1 MATFTYKA
9 LDRNGKE
16 IRGRIEANNE
26 GLVVEKLRGMG
37 YYPTEVR
44 KAKGQGAGSVALED
58 LPIIKPIFRL
68 ITRGKVKHKNLTAF
82 TRQLATLIGAG
93 LPLRRSLE
101 ILQEQTES
109 TNLKNALDSCIEDIE
124 SGSTFSE
131 ALSKHPSVF
140 NKLYVN
146 MIKAGEVSGA
156 LEQVL
161 DRLAIFAE
169 KQAALRSK
177 VRSALIYPVVVVVL
191 STVIVTIILIYV
203 VPRFQD
209 IYEGLGGELPGLT
222 MILVTMSALVLNRA
236 PYVLGSFVLLFILF
250 WRINKTQKGKHLFDI
265 IKLKLPVFGTIIQ
278 KASIARFAR
287 TFGTLL
293 DTGVPILQSLIIV
306 KDTSGNEVV
315 SKAMVEIHAS
325 IREGE
330 TISEPM
336 RNHAVFPPLVV
347 HMIAVGEETGAI
359 DAMLMKV
366 ADAYER
372 EVEDAVDAL
381 TALIEPLL
389 IVFLGFIIGF
399 IVIALYLPI
408 FKIGDVIK

>member
-1 MATFTYKA
+1 M
-9 LDRNGKE
+9 
-16 IRGRIEANNE
+16 
-26 GLVVEKLRGMG
+26 
-37 YYPTEVR
+37 
-44 KAKGQGAGSVALED
+44 
-58 LPIIKPIFRL
+58 
-68 ITRGKVKHKNLTAF
+68 ITRGSVGHKHLTAF

-101 ILQEQTES
+101 ILEEQTES
-109 TNLKNALDSCIEDIE
+109 TNLKTALEQIVEDIE

-131 ALSKHPSVF
+131 GLGKHPSVF

-146 MIKAGEVSGA
+146 MVRAGEVSGA

-161 DRLAIFAE
+161 ERLAIFAE
-169 KQAALRSK
+169 KRAALRSK
-177 VRSALIYPVVVVVL
+177 IRSAMIYPVIVVL
-191 STVIVTIILIYV
+191 LATVIVAIILIFV
-203 VPRFQD
+203 VPKFQD
-209 IYEGLGGELPGLT
+209 IYGGLGGKLPGMTLL
-222 MILVTMSALVLNRA
+222 LVAASDIIMHRA
-236 PYVLGSFVLLFILF
+236 PLVFGVIAVIIILY
-250 WRINKTQKGKHLFDI
+250 WRINKTKMGKTFFDKV
-265 IKLKLPVFGTIIQ
+265 KLKLPVFGKLLQ
-278 KASIARFAR
+278 KAAIASFSR

-306 KDTSGNEVV
+306 KDTASNEVV
-315 SKAMVEIHAS
+315 AKAMVDVHAS

-359 DAMLMKV
+359 DSMLMKV
-366 ADAYER
+366 AEAYER

-389 IVFLGFIIGF
+389 IVFLGIIIGF
-399 IVIALYLPI
+399 IVVALYLPI